1 MGEGEQTGIQVVP
14 LSCRQRLRKASG
26 GISPAR
32 ELPMSSPAQL
42 LPAWLN
48 RTSPSGL
55 GPKLPQVHICGKGM
69 FSECLRASSGFDLRE
84 VHELTIVSNT

>member
-32 ELPMSSPAQL
+32 ELPMSSPVAQL

-55 GPKLPQVHICGKGM
+55 GPKLPQVHVCGKGM
-69 FSECLRASSGFDLRE
+69 
-84 VHELTIVSNT
+84 